1 MVQTKI
7 IPKYPAL
14 MIEGTEKSLVITDL
28 HLGFESNLSLNNI
41 FLGKNKTVAEITKEI
56 EKIIKKT
63 KPDSLVLLGDIK
75 SGIKSIT
82 KTEWETVPIFFESIT
97 KLIDTIL
104 VPGNHDANIEK
115 LIPNGITLASSKGI
129 IVDDILLT
137 HGHTMPSENF
147 SQVNT
152 IVMGHVHPVF
162 FQKESLINGERVW
175 VSIKCKKQKIFHSKS
190 GELEVII
197 LPSFNRYFYA
207 TQKKFYKKSI
217 SPIIEKMDV
226 IQAKIV
232 TLDGTIIGNE
242 QQLSSVIY
250 PVSLYDPNGSFEV
263 SFFCNHS
270 KVLTNDSANS
280 IVERT
285 GMPNSNDFLR
295 I

>member
-1 MVQTKI
+1 
-7 IPKYPAL
+7 
-14 MIEGTEKSLVITDL
+14 
-28 HLGFESNLSLNNI
+28 
-41 FLGKNKTVAEITKEI
+41 
-56 EKIIKKT
+56 
-63 KPDSLVLLGDIK
+63 
-75 SGIKSIT
+75 
-82 KTEWETVPIFFESIT
+82 VPIFFESIS

-104 VPGNHDANIEK
+104 VPGNHDANIDK

-129 IVDDILLT
+129 IIDDILLT

-242 QQLSSVIY
+242 QQLSSVI
-250 PVSLYDPNGSFEV
+250 
-263 SFFCNHS
+263 
-270 KVLTNDSANS
+270 
-280 IVERT
+280 
-285 GMPNSNDFLR
+285 
-295 I
+295 

>member
-1 MVQTKI
+1 MVQAKI
-7 IPKYPAL
+7 VPGYPAL
-14 MIEGTEKSLVITDL
+14 MIEGTKKSLVITDL
-28 HLGFESNLSLNNI
+28 HLGFESNLSLNNV
-41 FLGKNKTVAEITKEI
+41 FLGKNKTVIEITKEI
-56 EKIIKKT
+56 EKIVKKT
-63 KPDSLVLLGDIK
+63 KPDSLILLGDVK

-82 KTEWETVPIFFESIT
+82 KTEWETVPIFFERIN
-97 KLIDTIL
+97 KLIDTVL

-129 IVDDILLT
+129 IIGDILLT

-152 IVMGHVHPVF
+152 IAMGHVHPVF

-190 GELEVII
+190 GELEIII

-242 QQLSSVIY
+242 QQLSSVI
-250 PVSLYDPNGSFEV
+250 
-263 SFFCNHS
+263 
-270 KVLTNDSANS
+270 
-280 IVERT
+280 
-285 GMPNSNDFLR
+285 
-295 I
+295 

>member
-7 IPKYPAL
+7 IPGYPAL
-14 MIEGTEKSLVITDL
+14 MIDGTKKNLVITDL
-28 HLGFESNLSLNNI
+28 HLGFESNLSLNNV

-56 EKIIKKT
+56 EKIINKT

-129 IVDDILLT
+129 IIGDILLT

-162 FQKESLINGERVW
+162 FQEESLINGERVW
-175 VSIKCKKQKIFHSKS
+175 VSIRCKKQKIFSSKS
-190 GELEVII
+190 GELEIII
-197 LPSFNRYFYA
+197 LPSFNRYFYT
-207 TQKKFYKKSI
+207 TQKKIYKKSI
-217 SPIIEKMDV
+217 APILEKIDV
-226 IQAKIV
+226 LQAKIV

-242 QQLSSVIY
+242 SLLSAVI
-250 PVSLYDPNGSFEV
+250 
-263 SFFCNHS
+263 
-270 KVLTNDSANS
+270 
-280 IVERT
+280 
-285 GMPNSNDFLR
+285 
-295 I
+295 

>member
-1 MVQTKI
+1 MVLTKI

-28 HLGFESNLSLNNI
+28 HLGFESNLSLNNV

-75 SGIKSIT
+75 SGIRSIT
-82 KTEWETVPIFFESIT
+82 KTEWETVPIFFESIS

-129 IVDDILLT
+129 IVDDILLP

-232 TLDGTIIGNE
+232 PLDGTIIGNE
-242 QQLSSVIY
+242 QLLSSVI
-250 PVSLYDPNGSFEV
+250 
-263 SFFCNHS
+263 
-270 KVLTNDSANS
+270 
-280 IVERT
+280 
-285 GMPNSNDFLR
+285 
-295 I
+295 

>member
-7 IPKYPAL
+7 IPGYPAL
-14 MIEGTEKSLVITDL
+14 MIEGTKKSLVITDL
-28 HLGFESNLSLNNI
+28 HLGFESNLSLNNV
-41 FLGKNKTVAEITKEI
+41 FLGKNKTVIEITKEI

-97 KLIDTIL
+97 KLIDIIL

-129 IVDDILLT
+129 IIGDILLT
-137 HGHTMPSENF
+137 HGHTMTSENF

-162 FQKESLINGERVW
+162 FQEDSLINGERVW
-175 VSIKCKKQKIFHSKS
+175 VSIKCKKHKIFSSKS
-190 GELEVII
+190 SELEIII
-197 LPSFNRYFYA
+197 LPSFNRYFYT

-217 SPIIEKMDV
+217 APILEKMDV
-226 IQAKIV
+226 LQAKIV

-242 QQLSSVIY
+242 SLLSAVI
-250 PVSLYDPNGSFEV
+250 
-263 SFFCNHS
+263 
-270 KVLTNDSANS
+270 
-280 IVERT
+280 
-285 GMPNSNDFLR
+285 
-295 I
+295 

>member
-28 HLGFESNLSLNNI
+28 HLGFESNLSLNNV

-129 IVDDILLT
+129 IIDDILLT
-137 HGHTMPSENF
+137 HGHTMPSEYF
-147 SQVNT
+147 SQVNI
-152 IVMGHVHPVF
+152 IVMGHIHPVF

-175 VSIKCKKQKIFHSKS
+175 ISIKCKKQKIFHSKS

-242 QQLSSVIY
+242 QQLSSVI
-250 PVSLYDPNGSFEV
+250 
-263 SFFCNHS
+263 
-270 KVLTNDSANS
+270 
-280 IVERT
+280 
-285 GMPNSNDFLR
+285 
-295 I
+295 

>member
-1 MVQTKI
+1 MAQTKI
-7 IPKYPAL
+7 IPGYPAL
-14 MIEGTEKSLVITDL
+14 VIEGDKKSLVITDL

-82 KTEWETVPIFFESIT
+82 KTEWETIPIFFESVT

-104 VPGNHDANIEK
+104 VPVNHDANIEK

-129 IVDDILLT
+129 IIDDILLT

-147 SQVNT
+147 SQINT
-152 IVMGHVHPVF
+152 IVMGHIHPVF
-162 FQKESLINGERVW
+162 FEKESLINGERVW
-175 VSIKCKKQKIFHSKS
+175 VSVICDKQKMFHSKS
-190 GELEVII
+190 GELELII

-226 IQAKIV
+226 IQAKILR
-232 TLDGTIIGNE
+232 LDGTIIGNE
-242 QQLSSVIY
+242 QLLSAVI
-250 PVSLYDPNGSFEV
+250 
-263 SFFCNHS
+263 
-270 KVLTNDSANS
+270 
-280 IVERT
+280 
-285 GMPNSNDFLR
+285 
-295 I
+295 

>member
-1 MVQTKI
+1 
-7 IPKYPAL
+7 
-14 MIEGTEKSLVITDL
+14 
-28 HLGFESNLSLNNI
+28 
-41 FLGKNKTVAEITKEI
+41 
-56 EKIIKKT
+56 
-63 KPDSLVLLGDIK
+63 
-75 SGIKSIT
+75 
-82 KTEWETVPIFFESIT
+82 VPIFFESVT

-129 IVDDILLT
+129 IIDDILLT

-147 SQVNT
+147 SQINT
-152 IVMGHVHPVF
+152 IVMGHIHPVF

-242 QQLSSVIY
+242 QQLSSVI
-250 PVSLYDPNGSFEV
+250 
-263 SFFCNHS
+263 
-270 KVLTNDSANS
+270 
-280 IVERT
+280 
-285 GMPNSNDFLR
+285 
-295 I
+295 